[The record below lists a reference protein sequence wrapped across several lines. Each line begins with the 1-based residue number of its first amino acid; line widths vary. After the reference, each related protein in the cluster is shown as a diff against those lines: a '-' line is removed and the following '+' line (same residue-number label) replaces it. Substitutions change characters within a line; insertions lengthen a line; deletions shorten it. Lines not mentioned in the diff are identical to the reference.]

1 VQESLTEFRR
11 GRTQNAMSETA
22 PFPADGPLLAL
33 DPGEKTI
40 GIAVS
45 NAARSVITPVETIR
59 RRKFTA
65 DAQRIFALFDEFN
78 CTGLVIGWP
87 LNMDGSVGPRAQSAK
102 ALGANLKRLRDIPIR
117 FQDERLSSDKAE
129 ERLRAAGKKREEI
142 ERVIDA
148 HAAAIILE
156 DAVEAMSA

>member
-1 VQESLTEFRR
+1 MF
-11 GRTQNAMSETA
+11 ETA

-40 GIAVS
+40 GVAVS
-45 NAARSVITPVETIR
+45 NAARTVITPVETIR
-59 RRKFTA
+59 RKKFTA
-65 DAQRIFALFDEFN
+65 DAERIFALFDEFA

-102 ALGANLKRLRDIPIR
+102 ALGTNLKRLRDIPVH

-129 ERLRAAGKKREEI
+129 DRLRAAGKKRDEI
-142 ERVIDA
+142 DRIIDA

-156 DAVEAMSA
+156 DAIGALAG